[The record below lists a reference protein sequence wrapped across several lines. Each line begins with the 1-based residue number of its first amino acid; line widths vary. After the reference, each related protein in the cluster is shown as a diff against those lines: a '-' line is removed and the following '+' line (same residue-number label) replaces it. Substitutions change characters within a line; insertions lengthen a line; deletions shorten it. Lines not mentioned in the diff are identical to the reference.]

1 MDYIE
6 ANAWLNGER
15 SMCNTF
21 IHSGCDMNE
30 ANLLIAQAD
39 AFMCQQAYWVAK
51 AKKEQLTF

>member
-6 ANAWLNGER
+6 ANAWLKGEG

-39 AFMCQQAYWVAK
+39 AAMCQQAYWVAR
-51 AKKEQLTF
+51 AKSENLTF